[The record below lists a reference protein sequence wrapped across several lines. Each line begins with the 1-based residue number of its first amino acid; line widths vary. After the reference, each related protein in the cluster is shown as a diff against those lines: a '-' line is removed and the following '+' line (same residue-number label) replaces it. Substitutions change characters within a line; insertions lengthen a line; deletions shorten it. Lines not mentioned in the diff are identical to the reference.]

1 MEKMHGCS
9 ANSGQVGRK
18 LSLAD
23 KAVIMWTLDTLADN
37 SMEYVKQ
44 VRQVIERQTGFGSAQ
59 ATGGGANAV
68 VNRVA
73 AAIRISRGISPEFV
87 VWMRED
93 QDKFVKGVVKT
104 MMWLSADRYMAA
116 PALSKPRYLVEYERC
131 GDVLN
136 RW

>member
-1 MEKMHGCS
+1 MHGCS

-44 VRQVIERQTGFGSAQ
+44 VRQVIERQTAFGYAQ
-59 ATGGGANAV
+59 APGAG
-68 VNRVA
+68 VA
-73 AAIRISRGISPEFV
+73 ARMAHAIRISKGISPEFV

-93 QDKFVKGVVKT
+93 QDRFVKGVVKT
-104 MMWLSADRYMAA
+104 MMWLSAGRYMAA